1 MAYKAPKASSKFWLL
16 YLLQRVIQRLARG
29 VSRCAL
35 QKTLC
40 PGIQA
45 YHRHIKYV
53 KVRVSN
59 VCSVPTNTPSLGRP
73 CHHALPCVIEGR
85 ARCVV
90 KEAYL

>member
-16 YLLQRVIQRLARG
+16 YLLQRVMQRLARG

-40 PGIQA
+40 PGILA

-53 KVRVSN
+53 YQTYAPYPPTPRHGGAHANMPSGVS
-59 VCSVPTNTPSLGRP
+59 S
-73 CHHALPCVIEGR
+73 R
-85 ARCVV
+85 AGL
-90 KEAYL
+90 AML